1 MDPAPVQG
9 LAPYLPAHLPRS
21 RPRWWAAAGH
31 AAAECLRI
39 ERLTEQEERPR
50 VDAPLCGLA
59 APCSLPRAFREFLGE
74 RKTDATV
81 ARMLAEARAFAMQAQ
96 RGKRHPRRDAHE
108 SVSVLDRTRLPLY
121 CAAAPLVRRDRD
133 QGRIFEVDPC
143 SLLARLELPAQG
155 LAGSRREAVARRV
168 RILQALQEGVLGFPV
183 DLRERDY
190 AVASRPAL
198 DAVLAAGMAA
208 WVHVNETKPPHSMET
223 WIPLP

>member
-9 LAPYLPAHLPRS
+9 LAPYLPAHLPRAQ
-21 RPRWWAAAGH
+21 PRWWTAAGH
-31 AAAECLRI
+31 AAADRLRI
-39 ERLTEQEERPR
+39 ERLGEQEELPR
-50 VDAPLCGLA
+50 VDSHLCGLA
-59 APCSLPRAFREFLGE
+59 APCSLPQAFREFLGE

-81 ARMLAEARAFAMQAQ
+81 ARMLADARAFAAQAQ

-121 CAAAPLVRRDRD
+121 CAVAPLLRRERSHD
-133 QGRIFEVDPC
+133 RIFEVDPC
-143 SLLARLELPAQG
+143 SLLARLELPAHG
-155 LAGSRREAVARRV
+155 LAGSRQDAVARRV
-168 RILQALQEGVLGFPV
+168 RVLQALQEGVLGFPV

-198 DAVLAAGMAA
+198 DAVLAAAMAA
-208 WVHVNETKPPHSMET
+208 WVHVNEKKPPHSMET